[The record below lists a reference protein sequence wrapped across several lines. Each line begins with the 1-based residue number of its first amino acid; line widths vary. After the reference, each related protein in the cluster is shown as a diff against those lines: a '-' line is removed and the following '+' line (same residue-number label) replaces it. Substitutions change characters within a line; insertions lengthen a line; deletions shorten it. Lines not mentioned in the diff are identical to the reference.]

1 MKLVLNQQTLQYD
14 PEKRK
19 SIQIP
24 IGRYFK
30 PLNQSSANGMTI
42 CIGSD
47 YKTQIMIVDFLTSLN
62 GGDSYC

>member
-1 MKLVLNQQTLQYD
+1 MKLVLNRQALQYE

-30 PLNQSSANGMTI
+30 PLNI
-42 CIGSD
+42 
-47 YKTQIMIVDFLTSLN
+47 
-62 GGDSYC
+62 